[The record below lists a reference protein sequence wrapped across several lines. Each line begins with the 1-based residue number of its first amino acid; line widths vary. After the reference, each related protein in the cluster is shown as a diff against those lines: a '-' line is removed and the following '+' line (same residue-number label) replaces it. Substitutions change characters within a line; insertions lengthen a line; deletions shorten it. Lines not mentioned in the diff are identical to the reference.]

1 VVSLLLAGGLYV
13 VTRDLEKRLVDEA
26 LTAEIEDYARR
37 LDSNAHSLPPATAN
51 LRGYVAPD
59 GARSKIPEEIRNLG
73 PGRYQMVW
81 AGHPYRVAVADVQGK
96 RFYLLYNESQ
106 LLRQRGYF
114 MAYLAGGVL
123 LMVLMSAAGARWL
136 AGAVISPVTEL
147 AQRVQGLGP
156 EGTARALVED
166 FPRDEVGQLA
176 NACDG
181 YLDRLR
187 GFIDRERAFTAD
199 VSHELRTPLAVINGA
214 LEVLEADSSLPE
226 RARDRI
232 SRIERAAREMSEL
245 STALLV
251 LAREEANGAPSSER
265 SAVEP
270 VLRDVVEK
278 HRYLLRDKPVEVA
291 LLISEADTV
300 PVERTLLGIVLGNLV
315 RNAFMYTHQGLIR
328 IRLDRTGVS
337 IEDTGP
343 GMGQEEL
350 AHAFDRHYRGR
361 GSRGEGIGLSLV
373 KRICERFGW
382 QVSLS
387 SQEGRGTS
395 VSVAFSTARPEETA
409 GTLPAQPSS
418 ASA

>member
-1 VVSLLLAGGLYV
+1 
-13 VTRDLEKRLVDEA
+13 
-26 LTAEIEDYARR
+26 
-37 LDSNAHSLPPATAN
+37 
-51 LRGYVAPD
+51 
-59 GARSKIPEEIRNLG
+59 
-73 PGRYQMVW
+73 
-81 AGHPYRVAVADVQGK
+81 
-96 RFYLLYNESQ
+96 
-106 LLRQRGYF
+106 
-114 MAYLAGGVL
+114 
-123 LMVLMSAAGARWL
+123 
-136 AGAVISPVTEL
+136 
-147 AQRVQGLGP
+147 
-156 EGTARALVED
+156 
-166 FPRDEVGQLA
+166 
-176 NACDG
+176 
-181 YLDRLR
+181 
-187 GFIDRERAFTAD
+187 
-199 VSHELRTPLAVINGA
+199 
-214 LEVLEADSSLPE
+214 
-226 RARDRI
+226 
-232 SRIERAAREMSEL
+232 MSEL